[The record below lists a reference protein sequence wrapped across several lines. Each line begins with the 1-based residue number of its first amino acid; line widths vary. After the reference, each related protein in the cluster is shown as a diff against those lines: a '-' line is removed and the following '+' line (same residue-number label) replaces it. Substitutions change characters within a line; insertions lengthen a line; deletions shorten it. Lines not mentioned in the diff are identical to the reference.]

1 MKKFLFL
8 ILLFFVVNVFSQTI
22 IPIQIAESGHLFIK
36 VKVNGTE
43 GNFIFDTGGG
53 LTVLT
58 KKFASKV
65 SGIQKQDGG
74 FTGFRATGERID
86 AELFTATNLSIG
98 NFTEQKPML
107 TIIDADFGTIDGL
120 ISLMSFKNTPFTLDL
135 EHQQL
140 IIETTKSLAARK
152 KSAKTINLQLH
163 ADRDKS
169 LDVFAYVKLAD
180 TLTLQFMLDSG
191 AGKDVFRIHSKYMP
205 ALNINASDTVAVRTI
220 YHKSEINPNI
230 QSAVYITKVRELHF
244 ADAVSVSAN
253 NFKGRFEDGLIYDG
267 IVSVNWIGK
276 QLTFDLERKKLYVQ

>member
-1 MKKFLFL
+1 M
-8 ILLFFVVNVFSQTI
+8 VVSRFS
-22 IPIQIAESGHLFIK
+22 
-36 VKVNGTE
+36 
-43 GNFIFDTGGG
+43 
-53 LTVLT
+53 
-58 KKFASKV
+58 
-65 SGIQKQDGG
+65 
-74 FTGFRATGERID
+74 RYGERID

-220 YHKSEINPNI
+220 YHKSEIKPNI

-244 ADAVSVSAN
+244 ADAVPVSAN